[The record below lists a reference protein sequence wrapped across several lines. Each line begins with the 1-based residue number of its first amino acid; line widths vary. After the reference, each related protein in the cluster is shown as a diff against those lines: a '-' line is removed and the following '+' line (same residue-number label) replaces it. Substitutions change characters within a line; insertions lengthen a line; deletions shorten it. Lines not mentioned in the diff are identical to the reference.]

1 MRQKHIIQHMK
12 QWKGTNVYNELTTD
26 DFTLYDAD
34 GKACS
39 IGYCYESFG
48 IITNK
53 KLLDDGTI
61 MKVQDLHGENWVW
74 RMNAE
79 DMNADL
85 AEKIGQLTGLYGR
98 G

>member
-1 MRQKHIIQHMK
+1 M
-12 QWKGTNVYNELTTD
+12 
-26 DFTLYDAD
+26 DFQQTANC
-34 GKACS
+34 GEIPFIA
-39 IGYCYESFG
+39 
-48 IITNK
+48 
-53 KLLDDGTI
+53 GTI

>member
-1 MRQKHIIQHMK
+1 
-12 QWKGTNVYNELTTD
+12 
-26 DFTLYDAD
+26 
-34 GKACS
+34 
-39 IGYCYESFG
+39 
-48 IITNK
+48 
-53 KLLDDGTI
+53 

-85 AEKIGQLTGLYGR
+85 AEKIGQLTGLCGR